1 MEQAALPVRAARVT
15 PAGPGRGPLASAP
28 EPRLR
33 NAPNWQFCAV
43 DHDNLAI
50 LKGVPNQRS
59 ALSRAVAA
67 PPGIHCP
74 SQSPV
79 LNGPAADVTG
89 EVSDPG
95 LRRHI
100 RAGRPVGRGA
110 AWRPQAGRGA
120 HGRFEITSGQAA
132 RIAFM
137 QPTARCPVPSDPS
150 HGQAADL
157 RWLSL
162 GGRALW
168 GVGARLPA
176 EVSHFAVAVG
186 GR

>member
-50 LKGVPNQRS
+50 LKGVPNRRS

-67 PPGIHCP
+67 PPCIHCP

-137 QPTARCPVPSDPS
+137 QSAARMNLQFRHPCQVSCSPCSLTVSLLLSPSLPFMIPTI
-150 HGQAADL
+150 L
-157 RWLSL
+157 LTSL
-162 GGRALW
+162 
-168 GVGARLPA
+168 PP
-176 EVSHFAVAVG
+176 
-186 GR
+186 